1 MDFWVA
7 YNCKCERARK
17 SSQDGQKIN
26 AIWIVDHSMFKL
38 TLPIQVARPILTN
51 NSIEQHCFV
60 VMNVK
65 LLVRTIIYCFRLEQ
79 NYQHRLLCSEFSH
92 ILARSAKFTERN
104 WVSKTLYSLINI
116 IPSCK
121 GIPFHRGTFLNN
133 SKKSWNFE
141 TLHETLT

>member
-1 MDFWVA
+1 MA

-38 TLPIQVARPILTN
+38 TLPMQVARPILTN

-65 LLVRTIIYCFRLEQ
+65 LLVRIGLKTFSSLLELLYTAFALNKTTNTACF
-79 NYQHRLLCSEFSH
+79 
-92 ILARSAKFTERN
+92 AR
-104 WVSKTLYSLINI
+104 
-116 IPSCK
+116 
-121 GIPFHRGTFLNN
+121 
-133 SKKSWNFE
+133 NFRIS
-141 TLHETLT
+141 